1 MRLFEVAA
9 SATDLTQR
17 RDQKLALKNLNIG
30 GMAAI
35 LPCQFHEK
43 KTKVS
48 FQNPQDL
55 EFDDQGGHDAPV

>member
-9 SATDLTQR
+9 SSTDLTQR
-17 RDQKLALKNLNIG
+17 RDKKLAVKNLNVG
-30 GMAAI
+30 GMEAI

-55 EFDDQGGHDAPV
+55 KFDDQGGHDAPV